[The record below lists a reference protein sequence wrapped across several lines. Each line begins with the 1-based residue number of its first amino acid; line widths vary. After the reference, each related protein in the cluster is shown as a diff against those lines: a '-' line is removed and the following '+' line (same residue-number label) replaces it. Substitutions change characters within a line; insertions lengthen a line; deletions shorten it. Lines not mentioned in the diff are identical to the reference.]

1 MAGLRKDVELIFRG
15 EDRASPTIKNVR
27 KSVAD
32 LTKAIT
38 DQTAAADR
46 GEGSVD
52 ELAKAYRGLKDAQG
66 DVGEIAK
73 IAAAYENLSTKLG
86 EQAKKTDEARAKS
99 AQLTAQLA
107 AAEKPTKRLSAE
119 YEANER
125 KLQSAIATEERYKAE
140 LIQLGAALD
149 SAGGDSKNFAATQER
164 VRQAAIETARA
175 IRDAAAAMDQFKG
188 KQAQGRAGV
197 AAQEEALAFN
207 QMAAGSGLPQAQIAF
222 ISTLENRLEQLNL
235 AIREDQASMAGLN
248 RELGDRA
255 AADAAQ
261 RIQGM
266 ARSLDEADAAA
277 ARLKATASFR
287 QMASEIEA
295 GARDIS
301 RFGAVTD
308 TAAVSSQRL
317 ADAVQQILQ
326 PTQAAAGNLQT
337 VNTILAASE
346 AAIEGPKR
354 RLSEYNAELNNL
366 QAASAGLTNIAG
378 LIDGFRQQEAAVEGA
393 TAAFGRAQ
401 AEVLQL
407 ATAMQTADVPTEEM
421 ANALKRAEGALETAG
436 AAMQRETSK
445 LKQMEAGLTS
455 AGVDVKLLDAAQ
467 EQLISSSNRLAAAQ
481 TKITS
486 TTKGK
491 GSFLGLNPNEMTNLG
506 FQVNDIIVSLI
517 SGQKPLL
524 VFAQQGAQIGQIIPG
539 AFAKI
544 VKFAGPILIL
554 VAVFGTLA
562 AAFKKAADEA
572 ERIKLGQGIA
582 TQMGAGTEVTAQQ
595 FTDLAASMEKAG
607 IKAEEV
613 REKLV
618 QLAADGLNTAQM
630 EQYIATAKAVA
641 TVTGVEMSE
650 ALETVRD
657 HFQGGMEDIIALDAE
672 TNAYTDTELDLIQT
686 LYDQGKADEAR
697 TLALSIYQGKM
708 ETVAQQSQGPWSSA
722 MNSLSG
728 AWSNFLGWLSRTGPI
743 ENARRNMR
751 DLAVGAAYVAEVL
764 NQVTSGKGFD
774 HNAAARKALGIA
786 PPRAAGGGGGDAAPD
801 PNRRT
806 RGGDKLLGEG
816 DRELRKA
823 KATTRAQR
831 EALVVEEAR
840 NKAASAGLS
849 TRETALY
856 VTQQTA
862 VFAAGEDKKD
872 AKRATAAGK
881 RADAA
886 ARKREAAGRRAAK
899 AAESEANKIERLEE
913 GLLRSLESLDSKV
926 AKNSTQGLEVRLTAI
941 DSEYEKLFRSI
952 EEYSARTGGKGL
964 IGGRT
969 VAQAVEHVKVQKQA
983 LKNYETIEDYEKSI
997 GDLEKERSERLDR
1010 IADQVERGIIKPED
1024 GLIQSKAVLDE
1035 MAGRISQMAV
1045 AGLAFAASI
1054 KGANPSPELLALIS
1068 KFETAVQNN
1077 SGGQN
1082 ARATSSN
1089 ARDSIDAQEQ
1099 NLNNILSARNDLIEV
1114 EQTLVALG
1122 LQTRKAAEAN
1132 IQAEF
1137 ANSRQGILDQIDAI
1151 RKMRDAY
1158 KGELTPA
1165 MSAYFAAL
1173 EGRLKIAATQVDY
1186 TSESFTNLRSQMNE
1200 ILTSNI
1206 VGFIDSI
1213 AQAFAR
1219 LATGQ
1224 ESALGVLEAIGRAF
1238 LEMIANILKTVAML
1252 IIQALILNAVDK
1264 LTGGILKPLLQ
1275 VTAAATK
1282 FHEGGVVGNNGAG
1295 SRKGNVSPMVFAN
1308 APTYHSGGIA
1318 GLAPDEMGAI
1328 LKKNE
1333 EVLTENDPRH
1343 RFNGGM
1349 NPAGGQSNGGGIRQV
1364 LAIGDDEIAGAM
1376 AGAAGESTVITHI
1389 KRNKATIKQMLEN

>member
-32 LTKAIT
+32 LTKAIS
-38 DQTAAADR
+38 DQTAMADR
-46 GEGSVD
+46 GEGSID
-52 ELAKAYRGLKDAQG
+52 ELAKSYRALKDAQG

-86 EQAKKTDEARAKS
+86 EQAKKTDEARTKS
-99 AQLTAQLA
+99 AQLTTQLA
-107 AAEKPTKRLSAE
+107 AAEKPSKRMTAA

-125 KLQSAIATEERYKAE
+125 KLQQSIATEERYKNE
-140 LIQLGAALD
+140 LVQLGAALD
-149 SAGGDSKNFAATQER
+149 AAGGDSKNFAATQDR

-188 KQAQGRAGV
+188 KQAQGKAGI

-222 ISTLENRLEQLNL
+222 ISTLENRLDQLGL

-277 ARLKATASFR
+277 ARLKATAGFR

-295 GARDIS
+295 GARDIA

-308 TAAVSSQRL
+308 TAAVSGQRL

-326 PTQAAAGNLQT
+326 PTQAMAGNLQS
-337 VNTILAASE
+337 VNTLLAGAE
-346 AAIEGPKR
+346 AAMEGPKR
-354 RLSEYNAELNNL
+354 RLSEYNQELNNL

-378 LIDGFRQQEAAVEGA
+378 LIDGFRQQEAAVGAA

-445 LKQMEAGLTS
+445 LKAMEAGLTS
-455 AGVDVKLLDAAQ
+455 AGVDVRNLDAAQ

-481 TKITS
+481 SKVTA
-486 TTKGK
+486 TTRGK
-491 GSFLGLNPNEMTNLG
+491 GSFMGLNPNEMTNLG

-517 SGQKPLL
+517 SGQKPLM

-544 VKFAGPILIL
+544 VKFAGPLTILA
-554 VAVFGTLA
+554 AVIITLA
-562 AAFKKAADEA
+562 GAFKKAADEA

-607 IKAEEV
+607 IKADEV

-630 EQYIATAKAVA
+630 EQYIATAKAIA

-657 HFQGGMEDIIALDAE
+657 HFQGAMEDIIALDAE
-672 TNAYTDTELDLIQT
+672 TNAYTDTELARIQT

-708 ETVAQQSQGPWSSA
+708 EAVAQQSVGPWSSA
-722 MNSLSG
+722 MSSLSS

-743 ENARRNMR
+743 ENARKNMH
-751 DLAVGAAYVAEVL
+751 DLAVGAAYTAEVL
-764 NQVTSGKGFD
+764 NQLTSGKGFD
-774 HNAAARKALGIA
+774 HNAAARKALGIKA
-786 PPRAAGGGGGDAAPD
+786 PSGGGGRSGAQAD
-801 PNRRT
+801 PNRT
-806 RGGDKLLGEG
+806 TSGGRKLLAEG
-816 DRELRKA
+816 DRALRQA
-823 KATTRAQR
+823 TATTRAQR
-831 EALVVEEAR
+831 QALVVENAR
-840 NKAASAGLS
+840 NAAAAAGLS
-849 TRETALY
+849 TRESALY

-862 VFAAGEDKKD
+862 VFSAGEDKKD

-899 AAESEANKIERLEE
+899 AAESEANKIERMEE

-926 AKNSTQGLEVRLTAI
+926 AKNSTQGLEIRLTAI

-952 EEYSARTGGKGL
+952 EEYSARTGGKGM

-969 VAQAVEHVKVQKQA
+969 VEQAKAHVELQKQA
-983 LKNYETIEDYEKSI
+983 LKNYETIEDFEKSI
-997 GDLEKERSERLDR
+997 NDLEKQRKDKLDA
-1010 IADQVERGIIKPED
+1010 IADQVERGIIKPDD
-1024 GLIQSKAVLDE
+1024 GLIQSQAVLAD
-1035 MAGRISQMAV
+1035 MATKISAMAV
-1045 AGLAFAASI
+1045 AGIAFGESI
-1054 KGANPSPELLALIS
+1054 KGAKPSEELLALIQ
-1068 KFETAVQNN
+1068 KFQTAVQNN

-1082 ARATSSN
+1082 ARQAGSV
-1089 ARDSIDAQEQ
+1089 ARDSIDTQEQ
-1099 NLNNILSARNDLIEV
+1099 NLNNILSARNDLIQTEMALV
-1114 EQTLVALG
+1114 EMG

-1132 IQAEF
+1132 IQGVF
-1137 ANSRQGILDQIDAI
+1137 ADSKQGLLDQIAAI
-1151 RKMRDAY
+1151 RKMAAAY
-1158 KGELTPA
+1158 SGELTPA
-1165 MSAYFAAL
+1165 MAAYFQAL
-1173 EGRLKIAATQVDY
+1173 EGRLKLASVQVDY
-1186 TSESFTNLRSQMNE
+1186 TSESFNNLRGQINE
-1200 ILTSNI
+1200 ILTSSI
-1206 VGFIDSI
+1206 VGFIDQM
-1213 AQAFAR
+1213 AQAFAN

-1224 ESALGVLEAIGRAF
+1224 EGVLGTLEAIGRAF

-1252 IIQALILNAVDK
+1252 IIQALILSAVDK
-1264 LTGGILKPLLQ
+1264 MTGGILKPLLQ
-1275 VTAAATK
+1275 VTASMTK
-1282 FHEGGVVGNNGAG
+1282 FHEGGVVGNNGSSG
-1295 SRKGNVSPMVFAN
+1295 RKGEVSPLVFAN

-1328 LKKNE
+1328 LKRNE

-1349 NPAGGQSNGGGIRQV
+1349 NPAGGAPAGGIRQV